1 MLTIGKHTSTTFA
14 RNVFHKG
21 NRMGVIDLAAKKK
34 APEWNVDSHWFFDQL
49 QARKLSLRGLAKLL
63 DMSPSSLSLRFGGH
77 YKITMEEAGAMAGLL
92 GVTFEEIVHRA
103 GIKIPKDPVKAVRL
117 VGQVHGVT
125 VKPGKGLGAIER
137 PGPLP
142 AGVVAIRG
150 VEPGWI
156 YFYTPSQKLQPE
168 AVNQLSVV
176 NEGVLG
182 VLEKC
187 KNPPLGGMKGGLWN
201 VRGVFGGGVEG
212 VRVASATPVL
222 MILP

>member
-21 NRMGVIDLAAKKK
+21 NDVGMIDLAAKKK
-34 APEWNVDSHWFFDQL
+34 APDWDVDSQWFFDQL

-63 DMSPSSLSLRFGGH
+63 DMSPSSLSLRLGGH
-77 YKITMEEAGAMAGLL
+77 YQITMEEAGAMAGLL

-103 GIKIPKDPVKAVRL
+103 GIKIPKDPSRSVRL

-156 YFYTPSQKLQPE
+156 YFYTPSTRLAPE
-168 AVNQLSVV
+168 AVNSLSVI
-176 NEGVLG
+176 NDTLMG
-182 VLEKC
+182 VLEKA
-187 KNPPLGGMKGGLWN
+187 KHPPQGGSKG
-201 VRGVFGGGVEG
+201 GVFG
-212 VRVASATPVL
+212 T
-222 MILP
+222 